1 MGIYIPSEINM
12 SIMNRSDIFSE
23 FFWNKEKSVGN
34 WMIYYYTIKE
44 NPPRKTD
51 IPTKF
56 AENWNIILAYSCQE
70 TIVIPW
76 VYAETAIF

>member
-1 MGIYIPSEINM
+1 
-12 SIMNRSDIFSE
+12 
-23 FFWNKEKSVGN
+23 
-34 WMIYYYTIKE
+34 MIYYYTIKE

-56 AENWNIILAYSCQE
+56 AENRNIILAYSCQE

-76 VYAETAIF
+76 VYAEKAIF